1 MVRDETNE
9 ELKKIVLKYGS
20 SGDSDARETKR
31 IAIDA
36 LGARCAATEL
46 GEIIR
51 YFGSSGDSDAR
62 ETKRRALKR
71 MQEIE

>member
-20 SGDSDARETKR
+20 SGD
-31 IAIDA
+31 I
-36 LGARCAATEL
+36 
-46 GEIIR
+46 
-51 YFGSSGDSDAR
+51 DAR
-62 ETKRRALKR
+62 ETKRRALQR